1 MTNELTYLW
10 RLRAILRQQRR
21 EIRFYR
27 ALIIVL
33 TGAVC
38 VLLFR

>member
-1 MTNELTYLW
+1 MTSEIAYLW
-10 RLRAILRQQRR
+10 RLRATMRRQRR

-38 VLLFR
+38 FQLFR